1 MAISSST
8 LTSGLKFQTCQKTPG
23 YQNKLRKINVLKFD
37 AGHAAAQK
45 SCADGPLYIRKYVYT
60 QSYLVIMMSHEL
72 DLHIDELREIS
83 EDNPQEM
90 EVVIEMMME
99 AGEELENDVTIE

>member
-1 MAISSST
+1 
-8 LTSGLKFQTCQKTPG
+8 
-23 YQNKLRKINVLKFD
+23 
-37 AGHAAAQK
+37 
-45 SCADGPLYIRKYVYT
+45 
-60 QSYLVIMMSHEL
+60 MMSHEL

-83 EDNPQEM
+83 EDNPAEM

>member
-1 MAISSST
+1 VV
-8 LTSGLKFQTCQKTPG
+8 
-23 YQNKLRKINVLKFD
+23 IN
-37 AGHAAAQK
+37 
-45 SCADGPLYIRKYVYT
+45 
-60 QSYLVIMMSHEL
+60 MSHEL

-83 EDNPQEM
+83 EENPEEM

>member
-1 MAISSST
+1 
-8 LTSGLKFQTCQKTPG
+8 
-23 YQNKLRKINVLKFD
+23 
-37 AGHAAAQK
+37 
-45 SCADGPLYIRKYVYT
+45 
-60 QSYLVIMMSHEL
+60 MSHEL

-83 EDNPQEM
+83 EDNPEEM

>member
-1 MAISSST
+1 
-8 LTSGLKFQTCQKTPG
+8 
-23 YQNKLRKINVLKFD
+23 
-37 AGHAAAQK
+37 
-45 SCADGPLYIRKYVYT
+45 
-60 QSYLVIMMSHEL
+60 MMSHEL

>member
-1 MAISSST
+1 
-8 LTSGLKFQTCQKTPG
+8 
-23 YQNKLRKINVLKFD
+23 
-37 AGHAAAQK
+37 
-45 SCADGPLYIRKYVYT
+45 
-60 QSYLVIMMSHEL
+60 MMSHEL

-83 EDNPQEM
+83 EDNPEEM